1 MAGEMSRRLIAQRF
15 LAEELRQISKEI
27 PKSGGDDFEP
37 QLFLSPTG
45 AKGSRV
51 LFVGVATE
59 TDVVG
64 TESVIHRVRVADPT
78 GTAFV
83 SAGQYQ
89 PEAAQ
94 VLAQLKVP
102 AFVAVVGKISTYTPE
117 EGKILTSIRAER
129 VYIVDET
136 TRDNWL
142 VETVLKTMERMNAL
156 KANAA
161 LQAEVTA
168 AYPKFVMKDFSEIV
182 KMVVEDMAA
191 PGLIPTSAPQ
201 TAPPVT
207 QPMAADAEKIANE
220 HGYTL
225 GQKTEN
231 GGKAEKAPEAPK
243 PPAVKPQEKKP
254 EAKPPAEKKA
264 EKPID
269 PDEEAKNFIKA
280 QLIELDKDGKGIGLN
295 KLAQV
300 CKAHKISSKRMED
313 LVAVLMDEGDAYE
326 PKIGIIKSSGNTGGE
341 KR

>member
-1 MAGEMSRRLIAQRF
+1 MAEEMSRRLIAQRF

-27 PKSGGDDFEP
+27 PKSGNDDFEP

-78 GTAFV
+78 GTAFI

-94 VLAQLKVP
+94 IIAQLKVP

-117 EGKILTSIRAER
+117 EGKTLTSIRAER
-129 VYIVDET
+129 VCVVDEK

-142 VETVLKTMERMNAL
+142 VDTVLRTLARLDDL

-161 LQAEVTA
+161 LQSEVTS
-168 AYPKFVMKDFSEIV
+168 AYPKFSVKDFGDIV
-182 KMVVEDMAA
+182 RKVVQDMAEPVAA
-191 PGLIPTSAPQ
+191 PAA
-201 TAPPVT
+201 APPEASPDV
-207 QPMAADAEKIANE
+207 EKIVNA

-225 GQKTEN
+225 GQERKD
-231 GGKAEKAPEAPK
+231 KALETPK
-243 PPAVKPQEKKP
+243 PPATKPQEKKP
-254 EAKPPAEKKA
+254 DAKLPAEKKPEVPA
-264 EKPID
+264 D
-269 PDEEAKNFIKA
+269 PDKEAKDFINA
-280 QLIELDKDGKGIGLN
+280 QLIALDTTGKGVSLT

-300 CKAHKISSKRMED
+300 CKGHKISPKNMER
-313 LVAVLMDEGDAYE
+313 LLAEIMDEGDAYE
-326 PKIGIIKSSGNTGGE
+326 PGIGLIKSSATAGGE

>member
-1 MAGEMSRRLIAQRF
+1 MAGEMSRRLVAQRF
-15 LAEELRQISKEI
+15 LAEELRQISKDI
-27 PKSGGDDFEP
+27 PKSGSDDFEP

-94 VLAQLKVP
+94 VIAQLKVP

-117 EGKILTSIRAER
+117 EGKTLTSIRAER
-129 VYIVDET
+129 ICVVDEK

-142 VETVLKTMERMNAL
+142 VDTVLRTLARLDDL
-156 KANAA
+156 KANSA
-161 LQAEVTA
+161 LQSELTS
-168 AYPKFVMKDFSEIV
+168 AYPKFSVKDFGDIV
-182 KMVVEDMAA
+182 RKVVQDMAEPVAA
-191 PGLIPTSAPQ
+191 PPAAPQ
-201 TAPPVT
+201 AAPP
-207 QPMAADAEKIANE
+207 AAPDVEKIANA

-225 GQKTEN
+225 GQEK
-231 GGKAEKAPEAPK
+231 KDKAPEAPK
-243 PPAVKPQEKKP
+243 PPATKPQEKKP
-254 EAKPPAEKKA
+254 DAKLPSEKKPEVPADPDKEAKDF
-264 EKPID
+264 IN
-269 PDEEAKNFIKA
+269 AK
-280 QLIELDKDGKGIGLN
+280 LIALDTTGKGVSLT

-300 CKAHKISSKRMED
+300 CKGHKISPKNMERLLAD
-313 LVAVLMDEGDAYE
+313 IMDKGDAYE
-326 PKIGIIKSSGNTGGE
+326 PGIGLIKSSATAGGE